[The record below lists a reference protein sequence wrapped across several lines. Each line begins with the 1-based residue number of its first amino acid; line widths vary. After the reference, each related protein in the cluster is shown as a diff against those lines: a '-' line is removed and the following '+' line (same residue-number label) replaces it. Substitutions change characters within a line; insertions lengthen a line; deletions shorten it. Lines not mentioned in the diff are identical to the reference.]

1 MADGVLITAGSGT
14 TIATDQLADNS
25 HVQLVKLVDGTADS
39 TTRIP
44 GPTGGLHVQGGTAH
58 GTAAANNPLQLA
70 GTARIAE
77 VGAVDGG
84 DVVRLMAD
92 LVGRLVVSL
101 YAIPE
106 IMVSGVTADIT
117 TTAST
122 QVIAAGAAGVRN
134 YITSLLVQNSAGAVS
149 TWVNITDGSGG
160 ASLYTVYALQGGGG
174 AAITLLTPLR
184 TTAAT
189 ALHAACVTTAANV
202 RVSASGYRGV

>member
-1 MADGVLITAGSGT
+1 MADNIAITAGSGT
-14 TIATDQLADNS
+14 TVKTDQLPDNS
-25 HVQLVKLVDGTADS
+25 HVQYIKLMSGTADD
-39 TTRIP
+39 TTVIP
-44 GPTGGLHVQGGTAH
+44 GDAKGLYMQGSTVHGDAISARPLLVAGDSRSTEPTAVGSGKV
-58 GTAAANNPLQLA
+58 
-70 GTARIAE
+70 ARLIT
-77 VGAVDGG
+77 
-84 DVVRLMAD
+84 D
-92 LVGRLVVSL
+92 LVGKQVVL
-101 YAIPE
+101 PYAIPE
-106 IMVSGVTADIT
+106 LFVSGVTADIV

>member
-1 MADGVLITAGSGT
+1 MADNIAITAGSGT
-14 TIATDQLADNS
+14 TVKTDQLPDNS
-25 HVQLVKLVDGTADS
+25 HVQYIKLMSGTADD
-39 TTRIP
+39 TTVIP
-44 GPTGGLHVQGGTAH
+44 GDAKGLYVQGGVAH
-58 GTAAANNPLQLA
+58 GAAAAQLPVLVGGIGVSA
-70 GTARIAE
+70 EPAVVDTGDAARLA
-77 VGAVDGG
+77 
-84 DVVRLMAD
+84 AD
-92 LVGRLVVSL
+92 LTGKQVVL
-101 YAIPE
+101 PYAIPE
-106 IMVSGVTADIT
+106 LFVSGVTADIT